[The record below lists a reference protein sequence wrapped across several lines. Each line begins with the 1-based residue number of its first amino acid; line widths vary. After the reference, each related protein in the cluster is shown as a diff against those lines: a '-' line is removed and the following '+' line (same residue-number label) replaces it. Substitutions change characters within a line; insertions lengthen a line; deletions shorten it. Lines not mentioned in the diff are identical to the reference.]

1 MREKNK
7 SLTQQIEELTNS
19 DDQLKFENTELKLKL
34 DALAD
39 VNDQNVM
46 IDSTSNADL
55 VHRSA

>member
-7 SLTQQIEELTNS
+7 SLAQQIEELTNS

-39 VNDQNVM
+39 VNDQNV
-46 IDSTSNADL
+46 IITYIFDADHHCRL
-55 VHRSA
+55 A